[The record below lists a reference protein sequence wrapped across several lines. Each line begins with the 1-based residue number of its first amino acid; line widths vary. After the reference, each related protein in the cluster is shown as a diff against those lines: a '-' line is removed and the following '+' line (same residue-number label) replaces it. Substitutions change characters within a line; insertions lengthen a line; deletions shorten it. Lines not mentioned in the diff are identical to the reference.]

1 MNLEGKTKP
10 IGPDFPYFVNNSA
23 PTIDPECALS
33 YVNEFVCRY
42 RLKSALAACLLVGLR
57 PKVFPLA
64 SFISSSPFSRRV
76 RRLKLRFLSHFH
88 VSENT
93 FMVVLAVIV
102 GLLAGLCNY
111 AFRKTIELVH
121 FLVVEQGQG
130 WLGIDPEHW
139 SPERMLS
146 FIFPLTGG
154 LLMIP
159 LWYFFAKDLKGG
171 FAGFLVKV
179 NLKGAKLPMR
189 PIFTRGFGAAITL
202 GTGGSAGQ
210 EGPIAVIGGTV
221 GSQFGKLFKMG
232 GDRLKILVACG
243 AAAGVAATFNA
254 PIAGVFFAAEI
265 VLLSSFELA
274 SFTSIVIASGMATVV
289 SRALLG
295 NKMELNAPIYLLQ
308 TPWELVL
315 YLVLGCVIGFLASG
329 FINLHFRIKEMVTVI
344 RLPRLVKPVLGG
356 LTVGIIGIALPQ
368 VYGNGYEFI
377 DTVLSNQQPLML
389 LLILILAKAVATSIT
404 ISSGLPGGMFAPCL
418 YLGAVTGGAFG
429 LLASLLFPSAEL
441 APGAYAL
448 VGMGAFLSAATHSP
462 MTAIFLLFEI
472 TDSYEVIVPIMLC
485 CVIGTTI
492 ARHFKKESLETA
504 ELARDGIDLE
514 AGKERNIMKALLVN
528 EVMSKDVETIPENM
542 TLGEFARFTAS
553 TRHTNFPLIDS
564 QGHLSGIISVQDF
577 MGVVFEPELMDLVVV
592 KELATMDVITAHADE
607 DLDTAMRKI
616 GYRNIEQ
623 LPVVDRDNH
632 LKLLGIISRRDMVA
646 AYNRA
651 LMARTL
657 GDEDD

>member
-1 MNLEGKTKP
+1 LSFS
-10 IGPDFPYFVNNSA
+10 IPY
-23 PTIDPECALS
+23 
-33 YVNEFVCRY
+33 
-42 RLKSALAACLLVGLR
+42 
-57 PKVFPLA
+57 
-64 SFISSSPFSRRV
+64 SRKI
-76 RRLKLRFLSHFH
+76 RRLKLRLLSHFH
-88 VSENT
+88 ISENT
-93 FMVVLAVIV
+93 FMVVLAVII
-102 GLLAGLCNY
+102 GLLAGLGNY
-111 AFRKTIELVH
+111 IFRKTIDLVH
-121 FLVVEQGQG
+121 FLIVEQGQQ
-130 WLGIDPEHW
+130 LLHIDPEHW
-139 SPERMLS
+139 SLERLLI
-146 FIFPLTGG
+146 FIFPLIGG
-154 LLMIP
+154 LLVIP
-159 LWYFFAKDLKGG
+159 LWMFFPKDLKGG
-171 FAGFLVKV
+171 FGSFLVKV

-189 PIFTRGFGAAITL
+189 PVFTRGFGAALTL

-210 EGPIAVIGGTV
+210 EGPIAVIGGTI

-232 GDRLKILVACG
+232 GDRLKVLVACG

-295 NKMELNAPIYLLQ
+295 NETELAAPAYLMNS
-308 TPWELVL
+308 PWELVL
-315 YLVLGCVIGFLASG
+315 YLLLGSIIGLLASG
-329 FINLHFRIKEMVTVI
+329 FIDLHFRIKDMIDGV
-344 RLPRLVKPVLGG
+344 RLPRLTKPIMGG
-356 LTVGIIGIALPQ
+356 LLVGLIGIGLPQ

-377 DTVLSNQQPLML
+377 STVLTGQQPLL
-389 LLILILAKAVATSIT
+389 LLLALILVKAVATSIT
-404 ISSGLPGGMFAPCL
+404 INSGMPGGMFAPCL

-429 LLASLLFPSAEL
+429 LLCVQLFPAADL

-472 TDSYEVIVPIMLC
+472 TDSYEVIIPIMLA
-485 CVIGTTI
+485 CVIGTSI

-504 ELARDGIDLE
+504 ELVREGIDLE
-514 AGKERNIMKALLVN
+514 AGKERNIMKALRVD
-528 EVMSKDVETIPENM
+528 EVMARDVEMIPENM
-542 TLGEFARFTAS
+542 TLGQFAKFIAS
-553 TRHTNFPLIDS
+553 TKHTNFPLVDS
-564 QGHLSGIISVQDF
+564 RGALTGIISVQDF

-592 KELATMDVITAHADE
+592 KELATLDVITAHADE

-623 LPVVDRDNH
+623 LPVVDRANH
-632 LKLLGIISRRDMVA
+632 HKLLGIISRRDMVS

>member
-1 MNLEGKTKP
+1 M
-10 IGPDFPYFVNNSA
+10 A
-23 PTIDPECALS
+23 
-33 YVNEFVCRY
+33 
-42 RLKSALAACLLVGLR
+42 
-57 PKVFPLA
+57 
-64 SFISSSPFSRRV
+64 FSRRI
-76 RRLKLRFLSHFH
+76 RRIKQQLLSHFH

-93 FMVVLAVIV
+93 FMVVLAVVV
-102 GLLAGLCNY
+102 GLLGGLCNY
-111 AFRKTIELVH
+111 AFRKAIELVH
-121 FLVVEQGQG
+121 FLVVEQGQA
-130 WLGIDPEHW
+130 WLGIDLEQW

-146 FIFPLTGG
+146 FIFPLMGG

-179 NLKGAKLPMR
+179 NLKGAKLPLR

-232 GDRLKILVACG
+232 GDHLKILVACG

-295 NKMELNAPIYLLQ
+295 NKMELNAPLYLLQ
-308 TPWELVL
+308 SPWELVL
-315 YLVLGCVIGFLASG
+315 YLALGCVIGFLASG
-329 FINLHFRIKEMVTVI
+329 FIDLHFRIKDKISTI
-344 RLPRLVKPVLGG
+344 RLPRFVKPVLGG

-377 DTVLSNQQPLML
+377 DTVLANQQPLLL
-389 LLILILAKAVATSIT
+389 LLILILAKAIATSIT

-429 LLASLLFPSAEL
+429 LLASLIFPGAQL

-448 VGMGAFLSAATHSP
+448 VGMGAFLSAATHAP

-504 ELARDGIDLE
+504 ELAREGIDLE
-514 AGKERNIMKALLVN
+514 AGKERNIMKALRVSD
-528 EVMSKDVETIPENM
+528 VMSREVEAIPENM

-553 TRHTNFPLIDS
+553 TRHTNFPLIDP
-564 QGHLSGIISVQDF
+564 QGNLSGIISVQDF
-577 MGVVFEPELMDLVVV
+577 MGVVFEPELMDLVVI
-592 KELATMDVITAHADE
+592 KELSTLDVVTAHADE
-607 DLDTAMRKI
+607 NLDTAMRKI

-632 LKLLGIISRRDMVA
+632 SKLIGIISRRDMVA

-657 GDEDD
+657 GEDDD